1 MKESTRR
8 LIEGRLVNYVYP
20 YIGDIPVSKVRPLNC
35 QEALNSAEGRAPDT
49 VKKVQQAI
57 EQMFRAAKQNGLCV
71 NNPAEDLKMPR
82 TGKQKSH
89 RSITDRERVI
99 LLETAKTHPAGT
111 WVLTLLYSGL
121 RPAESLV
128 LTYADITGGMI
139 TVDKAYDRDT
149 RAEKYPKS
157 DAGVRKIPIIP
168 SLPQSCRKP
177 VRSVNWFFRVTG
189 TCTMISPCVPCGRVS
204 APLWMIPNV
213 S

>member
-1 MKESTRR
+1 MPRRIKDPRGFVRETGTYMGKHYDLRAKTEKELNEKIRAKRAEIESGSKLIEAGVTVKEWGKRWVETYKSGVKESTRR

-139 TVDKAYDRDT
+139 TV
-149 RAEKYPKS
+149 S
-157 DAGVRKIPIIP
+157 
-168 SLPQSCRKP
+168 
-177 VRSVNWFFRVTG
+177 
-189 TCTMISPCVPCGRVS
+189 
-204 APLWMIPNV
+204 
-213 S
+213 